1 MKKSTAWLLTNAMED
16 VIKKGTGREAQLD
29 SDMAAAGKTGTT
41 SNNYDYWFCGYT
53 PYYTAS
59 VWTGYDYN
67 TSFDNDKDYQPY
79 HQRNETVC
87 KKLSCMQK
95 H

>member
-1 MKKSTAWLLTNAMED
+1 MPLED

-53 PYYTAS
+53 LTTQLLCGPGT
-59 VWTGYDYN
+59 T
-67 TSFDNDKDYQPY
+67 TILRLIMIKIII
-79 HQRNETVC
+79 
-87 KKLSCMQK
+87 K
-95 H
+95 